1 MGPRAARLEGVWTA
15 RRYVRC
21 RLGRGRLSQAG
32 EQEAKKGHRKKRKQR
47 TRGTGA
53 VCSLVVVAE
62 AATPPAQSQR
72 IPIALHRRPSRLDD
86 SPRFRLFHPAS
97 LRLCVRL
104 LPFSLVPRAHAP
116 SFHAQCV
123 PSSLPAQGNETL
135 WLWVNPRC
143 SPPTGRLAKSPSRR
157 HLLAFFCPER
167 APSPPFSSI
176 RTAST
181 VIDDPAVTED
191 SPPVFASRSIL
202 CPARSS
208 RPEKLSSSSSSSSSS
223 SVDRSSLSTTSSLQ
237 QYPPLARPVGSLCG
251 PPCRPLRRPRPHTLR
266 ITSTMDIHTT
276 RPRIRPTARTRPP
289 APA

>member
-21 RLGRGRLSQAG
+21 RLGRRRLSQAG

-104 LPFSLVPRAHAP
+104 LPLSLVPRAHAP

-143 SPPTGRLAKSPSRR
+143 SPPTDRLAKSPSRR
-157 HLLAFFCPER
+157 HLLAFCPER

-191 SPPVFASRSIL
+191 PPPVFASRSIL